1 MVVGLESW
9 TLARPELFLAAV
21 TALLLIYGVVRGEA
35 STAFVSVSTSLAL
48 LVTAV
53 LLFMPYREGTAFASL
68 FIVDRLTTTM
78 KALVLVGAAIT
89 VLMSRTYFEDVKAW
103 RFEYPLLVAL
113 ATLGMMLMI
122 SANDLM
128 ALYVGLELQSLALY
142 VVAAFQR
149 DSVRSTEAG
158 VKYFVLGSV
167 ASGMLLFGASLIYGF
182 CGGTAF
188 VEISKALIDG
198 RGAEIGTVIGL
209 VFVVAGLAF
218 KVSAVPFHMW
228 TPDVYEGAP
237 TPVTALFA
245 VAPKIAAVSLLV
257 SVLMGPFKPLFAQWQ
272 QIIVVA
278 SVLSMALGAFAALRQ
293 QNIKRLMAYSSIG
306 NVGYI
311 LLGLAAGSE
320 KGIQAV
326 VFYLAIY
333 LVMTL
338 GVFATILLM
347 KRRGVM
353 VEGVNDLAG
362 LGRTHPMMA
371 FALLLFM
378 FSLAGIPPL
387 AGFWGKLYIF
397 MAAVEAKLYWPGR
410 AGRAGLGGGVLLLP
424 AHRQGD
430 VLRRAGRGAR
440 PAGLRRQPRRGLCR
454 RHHRRGVLA
463 GAAAAQRRRRRRR
476 QGPLPVSS
484 TPVLPDGWRLV
495 ALDSVGSTND
505 EAARLADAGAP
516 EGTVV
521 WAREQT
527 GGRGRRG
534 RAWASPVGNL
544 YTSTILR
551 PDCPAARAA
560 ELGFVSALA
569 VADIVPPGR
578 AVRVKW
584 PNDVL
589 VDGGKIAGILLESAI
604 AQTGAVQHVIA
615 GIGIN
620 VGFAPQ
626 LPEMRYPGAA
636 LGGSV
641 EAALEMFTAALAQ
654 RLAEWRREGFEAVRA
669 HWLAKA
675 GPLGGEVDV
684 KLGDE
689 LVRGRF
695 GGVDHEGAL
704 LLETSSGPRRIVS
717 GELLGRAA

>member
-21 TALLLIYGVVRGEA
+21 TGLLLIYGVVRGEA
-35 STAFVSVSTSLAL
+35 ATVFVSVATALAL

-53 LLFMPYREGTAFASL
+53 LLFVPYREGTAFASL

-89 VLMSRTYFEDVKAW
+89 VLMSRAYFEHAKAW

-188 VEISKALIDG
+188 VEISKALLDG
-198 RGAEIGTVIGL
+198 RGTEIGTVIGL

-245 VAPKIAAVSLLV
+245 VAPKIAAMSLLV
-257 SVLMGPFKPLFAQWQ
+257 SVLMGPFKPLFVQWQ
-272 QIIVVA
+272 QIIIVA
-278 SVLSMALGAFAALRQ
+278 AVLSMALGAFAALRQ

-306 NVGYI
+306 NVGYL
-311 LLGLAAGSE
+311 LLGLASGSE
-320 KGIQAV
+320 KGIQSI

-338 GVFATILLM
+338 GVFATILMM
-347 KRRGVM
+347 KRRNIM
-353 VEGVNDLAG
+353 VEGIPDLAG
-362 LGRTHPMMA
+362 LARSHPTMA

-397 MAAVEAKLYWPGR
+397 MAAVEAKLYIP
-410 AGRAGLGGGVLLLP
+410 AVL
-424 AHRQGD
+424 
-430 VLRRAGRGAR
+430 
-440 PAGLRRQPRRGLCR
+440 
-454 RHHRRGVLA
+454 GVLA
-463 GAAAAQRRRRRRR
+463 SVVASYYYLRIVKVMYFDEPAEALDQPAFGVNRVVALAAAVLVALFSLMPQPLSLVAAAA
-476 QGPLPVSS
+476 
-484 TPVLPDGWRLV
+484 
-495 ALDSVGSTND
+495 
-505 EAARLADAGAP
+505 
-516 EGTVV
+516 
-521 WAREQT
+521 
-527 GGRGRRG
+527 
-534 RAWASPVGNL
+534 
-544 YTSTILR
+544 
-551 PDCPAARAA
+551 
-560 ELGFVSALA
+560 
-569 VADIVPPGR
+569 
-578 AVRVKW
+578 
-584 PNDVL
+584 
-589 VDGGKIAGILLESAI
+589 
-604 AQTGAVQHVIA
+604 
-615 GIGIN
+615 
-620 VGFAPQ
+620 
-626 LPEMRYPGAA
+626 
-636 LGGSV
+636 
-641 EAALEMFTAALAQ
+641 
-654 RLAEWRREGFEAVRA
+654 
-669 HWLAKA
+669 AK
-675 GPLGGEVDV
+675 GLFP
-684 KLGDE
+684 
-689 LVRGRF
+689 
-695 GGVDHEGAL
+695 
-704 LLETSSGPRRIVS
+704 
-717 GELLGRAA
+717 

>member
-21 TALLLIYGVVRGEA
+21 TALLLIYGVVRGET

-188 VEISKALIDG
+188 VEISRALIDG
-198 RGAEIGTVIGL
+198 RGGEIGTVIGL

-257 SVLMGPFKPLFAQWQ
+257 SVLMGPFKPLFEQWQ

-311 LLGLAAGSE
+311 LLGLASGSE

-397 MAAVEAKLYWPGR
+397 MAAVEAKLYWP
-410 AGRAGLGGGVLLLP
+410 AVL
-424 AHRQGD
+424 
-430 VLRRAGRGAR
+430 
-440 PAGLRRQPRRGLCR
+440 
-454 RHHRRGVLA
+454 GVLA
-463 GAAAAQRRRRRRR
+463 SVVASYYYLRIVKVMYFDEPGEALDQPVFGVNRVVAFAAAIIVAVFSLAPQPLSVVAAAA
-476 QGPLPVSS
+476 
-484 TPVLPDGWRLV
+484 
-495 ALDSVGSTND
+495 
-505 EAARLADAGAP
+505 
-516 EGTVV
+516 
-521 WAREQT
+521 
-527 GGRGRRG
+527 
-534 RAWASPVGNL
+534 
-544 YTSTILR
+544 
-551 PDCPAARAA
+551 
-560 ELGFVSALA
+560 
-569 VADIVPPGR
+569 
-578 AVRVKW
+578 
-584 PNDVL
+584 
-589 VDGGKIAGILLESAI
+589 
-604 AQTGAVQHVIA
+604 
-615 GIGIN
+615 
-620 VGFAPQ
+620 
-626 LPEMRYPGAA
+626 
-636 LGGSV
+636 
-641 EAALEMFTAALAQ
+641 
-654 RLAEWRREGFEAVRA
+654 
-669 HWLAKA
+669 AK
-675 GPLGGEVDV
+675 GLFP
-684 KLGDE
+684 
-689 LVRGRF
+689 
-695 GGVDHEGAL
+695 
-704 LLETSSGPRRIVS
+704 
-717 GELLGRAA
+717 

>member
-1 MVVGLESW
+1 MLIGLESW
-9 TLARPELFLAAV
+9 TLARPELFLGAV
-21 TALLLIYGVVRGEA
+21 TALLLIYGVVRGEGA
-35 STAFVSVSTSLAL
+35 TAFVSVTTALAL

-53 LLFMPYREGTAFASL
+53 LLFTPYREGTAFASL
-68 FIVDRLTTTM
+68 FIVDRLTATM
-78 KALVLVGAAIT
+78 KALVLVGAAVSI
-89 VLMSRTYFEDVKAW
+89 LMSRAYFEHVKAW
-103 RFEYPLLVAL
+103 RFEYPLLVSL

-182 CGGTAF
+182 TGGTAF
-188 VEISKALIDG
+188 VDISKALIDG
-198 RGAEIGTVIGL
+198 KGTEPGVVIGL

-245 VAPKIAAVSLLV
+245 VAPKIAAMSLLV
-257 SVLMGPFKPLFAQWQ
+257 SVLMGPFKPLIVQWQ
-272 QIIVVA
+272 QIVVVA

-311 LLGLAAGSE
+311 LLGLAAGTE

-338 GVFATILLM
+338 GVFAIILLM

-397 MAAVEAKLYWPGR
+397 MAAVEAKLYWP
-410 AGRAGLGGGVLLLP
+410 AVL
-424 AHRQGD
+424 
-430 VLRRAGRGAR
+430 
-440 PAGLRRQPRRGLCR
+440 
-454 RHHRRGVLA
+454 GVLA
-463 GAAAAQRRRRRRR
+463 SVVASYYYLRVVKVMYFDEPGEALDQPVFGVNRVVAFASAVIVTVFSLAPQPLSLIAAAA
-476 QGPLPVSS
+476 
-484 TPVLPDGWRLV
+484 
-495 ALDSVGSTND
+495 
-505 EAARLADAGAP
+505 
-516 EGTVV
+516 
-521 WAREQT
+521 
-527 GGRGRRG
+527 
-534 RAWASPVGNL
+534 
-544 YTSTILR
+544 
-551 PDCPAARAA
+551 
-560 ELGFVSALA
+560 
-569 VADIVPPGR
+569 
-578 AVRVKW
+578 
-584 PNDVL
+584 
-589 VDGGKIAGILLESAI
+589 
-604 AQTGAVQHVIA
+604 
-615 GIGIN
+615 
-620 VGFAPQ
+620 
-626 LPEMRYPGAA
+626 
-636 LGGSV
+636 
-641 EAALEMFTAALAQ
+641 
-654 RLAEWRREGFEAVRA
+654 
-669 HWLAKA
+669 AK
-675 GPLGGEVDV
+675 GLFP
-684 KLGDE
+684 
-689 LVRGRF
+689 
-695 GGVDHEGAL
+695 
-704 LLETSSGPRRIVS
+704 
-717 GELLGRAA
+717 